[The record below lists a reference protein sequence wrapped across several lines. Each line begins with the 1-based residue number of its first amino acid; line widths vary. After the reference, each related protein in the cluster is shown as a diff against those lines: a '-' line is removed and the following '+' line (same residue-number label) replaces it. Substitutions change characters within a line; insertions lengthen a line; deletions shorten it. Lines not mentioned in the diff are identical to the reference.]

1 MKIYAIQIPSED
13 QEDLCF
19 EEDLENGVLG
29 VLYPDIAIS
38 GNRDFYE
45 RGSEDILNLVHEAED
60 EYCTRGDGIAAY
72 LTEKTGRPYRYH
84 LLCGC
89 VQREWNYLYY
99 PDDDIWSD
107 EQMDEFNTRY
117 WNLGTEWLV
126 SDDPALLTNP
136 EQSCET
142 LDVYCTHDPVYEPD
156 ALRKELCDA
165 YGSGRPED
173 YVIRRFTGYKK
184 IAQYTEL

>member
-1 MKIYAIQIPSED
+1 MKIYAIQIPPED

-45 RGSEDILNLVHEAED
+45 RGSEDIMNLVHEAED
-60 EYCTRGDGIAAY
+60 EYCTQGDGIAAY
-72 LTEKTGRPYRYH
+72 LTEKTGRPYRYY

-99 PDDDIWSD
+99 PDDDIWPD

-142 LDVYCTHDPVYEPD
+142 LDVYCTHDPVYEP
-156 ALRKELCDA
+156 RSEEHTSELQSHSDLVC
-165 YGSGRPED
+165 RLLLEK
-173 YVIRRFTGYKK
+173 R
-184 IAQYTEL
+184 QQ